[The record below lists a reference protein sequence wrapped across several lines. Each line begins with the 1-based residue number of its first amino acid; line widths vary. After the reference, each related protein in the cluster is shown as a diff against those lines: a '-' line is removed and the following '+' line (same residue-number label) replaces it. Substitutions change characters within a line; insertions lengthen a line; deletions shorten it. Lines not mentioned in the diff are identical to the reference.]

1 MHFNEWVK
9 LTSDRWILN
18 TVCGYSVE
26 LCKEPLQIIRPSPI
40 KFNELE
46 MLQIEEELQRF
57 SNCKIIEEV
66 HDSDQNEYISNIFTR
81 PQKDGNIFILN
92 LKPFNK
98 QFMEQIHG
106 TNSF

>member
-1 MHFNEWVK
+1 M
-9 LTSDRWILN
+9 RILN